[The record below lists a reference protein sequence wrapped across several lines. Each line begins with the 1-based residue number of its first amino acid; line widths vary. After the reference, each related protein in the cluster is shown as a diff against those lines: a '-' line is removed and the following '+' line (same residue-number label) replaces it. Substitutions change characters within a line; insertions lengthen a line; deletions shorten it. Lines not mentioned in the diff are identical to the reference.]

1 MAYKDDACYKTAAT
15 GGAAP
20 VVRCRRQPHAFMR
33 HPSRVHNLLSSRQGM
48 GKDGAKKAHLPVHWP
63 HNTHT
68 HLRRFRCGG
77 RDRQKR
83 DTAYPGDA
91 LIGFRGLMLQRC
103 PRIVTHF

>member
-1 MAYKDDACYKTAAT
+1 MESGECQREALEHVRHGMSLIAPAGPETFMRRPNPVQNLRGWTPARGTDAAT
-15 GGAAP
+15 KAP
-20 VVRCRRQPHAFMR
+20 HPVRW
-33 HPSRVHNLLSSRQGM
+33 S
-48 GKDGAKKAHLPVHWP
+48 
-63 HNTHT
+63 HNTRT
-68 HLRRFRCGG
+68 ALRRFRCGG